1 MSQELTI
8 LAVTA
13 ASLGFIHT
21 VIGPDHYVPF
31 IVMAQARKW
40 SMFKT
45 AWITILCGLGH
56 IGSSVLLGMIGIA
69 FGVAVARLEG
79 LESLRGNIAG
89 WAMIAFGLA
98 YTIWGIRRVIKG
110 RPHSHAHFHQDSET
124 HSHHHTHSH
133 EHTHIHERDGQ
144 VNITPWVLFT
154 IFVFGPCEPLIPIL
168 MYPAAQGS
176 SFGLIFIT
184 AIFGAV
190 TILTMLGIVLVSSF
204 GISFLPIGK
213 LEKYTHVIAGMTIF
227 LCGASIQFLGL

>member
-1 MSQELTI
+1 MSYELTI
-8 LAVTA
+8 LAVAA

-69 FGVAVARLEG
+69 FGIAVSRLEG

-110 RPHSHAHFHQDSET
+110 RPHTHAHFHLDSET

-176 SFGLIFIT
+176 SFGLILIT

-204 GISFLPIGK
+204 GISFLPIAK
-213 LEKYTHVIAGMTIF
+213 LEKYTHAIAGITIF
-227 LCGASIQFLGL
+227 ICGVSIQFLGL